1 MKNEIKTR
9 EGNTKPGVNIELET
23 KFGVGNLTRRRKLN
37 PEKELNLKKE
47 TKPEERTKPG
57 QGNYTLRRK

>member
-37 PEKELNLKKE
+37 PEKETKPGE
-47 TKPEERTKPG
+47 GTKPEE
-57 QGNYTLRRK
+57 GN

>member
-1 MKNEIKTR
+1 LKNEIKTR

-23 KFGVGNLTRRRKLN
+23 KFGMGNLTRRRKLN

-47 TKPEERTKPG
+47 TKPE
-57 QGNYTLRRK
+57 